1 MLKSIAMVSEELGVS
16 KASIYKKLKDE
27 KYKSLIIM
35 ENGKM
40 MIGEELIEL
49 LKPRKSKVS
58 KVEIIKDVE
67 IVEGKEIIKE
77 NNNDTVLDF
86 FIKQIEEKD
95 SQIKKLYE
103 LIENNQIILGGKEQI
118 EQEQLKL
125 EEHFKE
131 IDRKLIE
138 IRDKG
143 QNKKR
148 LFRNFFKRKEKE
160 LESL

>member
-27 KYKSLIIM
+27 KYRSLILM

-67 IVEGKEIIKE
+67 IVAGKEIIKE
-77 NNNDTVLDF
+77 NNNETMLDF
-86 FIKQIEEKD
+86 FIKQIKEKD
-95 SQIKKLYE
+95 NQITKLYE
-103 LIENNQIILGGKEQI
+103 LIENNQIILDRKEQI

-148 LFRNFFKRKEKE
+148 LFWSFFKRKEKE
-160 LESL
+160 L

>member
-27 KYKSLIIM
+27 KYRSLILM

-49 LKPRKSKVS
+49 LKPRKSKGS

-77 NNNDTVLDF
+77 NNNETMLDF
-86 FIKQIEEKD
+86 FIKQIKEKD
-95 SQIKKLYE
+95 NQITKLYE
-103 LIENNQIILGGKEQI
+103 LIENNQIILDRKEQI

-148 LFRNFFKRKEKE
+148 LFWSFFKRKEKE
-160 LESL
+160 L